1 MKLLSLA
8 TALGVAAHHLHQGI
22 LRAETP
28 LPFPSATPPLLE
40 QTILPLALL
49 QLFFTALID
58 FNLPRLRILPLA
70 TQVALCLCY
79 IVSTWES
86 YVYNTTPS
94 SAPMLA
100 LLTLSTA
107 LSFWLHQHRR
117 HNP

>member
-8 TALGVAAHHLHQGI
+8 TA
-22 LRAETP
+22 
-28 LPFPSATPPLLE
+28 PLLE
-40 QTILPLALL
+40 QTV
-49 QLFFTALID
+49 
-58 FNLPRLRILPLA
+58 LPLA

-107 LSFWLHQHRR
+107 LSIWLHQHRR